1 LGLQNKV
8 RADHRRDLDELRQL
22 IRGRNGPSAET
33 EKPSAE
39 TEGPSADLASAAE
52 PEAPDKVVLARSMFD
67 AVLLIG
73 SRSAEASVGPAV
85 TIWALLLFLLNTII
99 QVLFIAI
106 IVNNLATDQ
115 TIGPDLIADLMCG
128 SARHCGFIATGH
140 AQVGMSH
147 VSTRRRRYRRV

>member
-1 LGLQNKV
+1 
-8 RADHRRDLDELRQL
+8 
-22 IRGRNGPSAET
+22 
-33 EKPSAE
+33 
-39 TEGPSADLASAAE
+39 
-52 PEAPDKVVLARSMFD
+52 MFD